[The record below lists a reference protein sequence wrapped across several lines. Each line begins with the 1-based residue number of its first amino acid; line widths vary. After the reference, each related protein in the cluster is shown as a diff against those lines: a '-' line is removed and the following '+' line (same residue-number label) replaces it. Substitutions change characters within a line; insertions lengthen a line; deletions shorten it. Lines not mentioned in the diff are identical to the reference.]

1 MVRQLVLNEMVD
13 VLKAVAETTRLRI
26 LFLLERGDLTV
37 SDLTKILGQ
46 SQPRVSRHLRL
57 LTEAGLIERYQEGAW
72 AYFSL

>member
-1 MVRQLVLNEMVD
+1 MVRQLALNEMVD

-26 LFLLERGDLTV
+26 LFLLDKGDLTV

-57 LTEAGLIERYQEGAW
+57 LTEARLIERYQEGAW
-72 AYFSL
+72 AYF